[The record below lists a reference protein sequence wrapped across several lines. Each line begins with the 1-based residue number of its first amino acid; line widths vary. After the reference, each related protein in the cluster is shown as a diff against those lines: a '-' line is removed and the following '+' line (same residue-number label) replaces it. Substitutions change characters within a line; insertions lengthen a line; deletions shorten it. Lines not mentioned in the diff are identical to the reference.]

1 MHSLPSIN
9 VIAVEPYVLLVELNN
24 KVVVLVVLLIVINDD
39 IVTAVLL

>member
-24 KVVVLVVLLIVINDD
+24 KVVLVVLLIVINDD